1 MTSSS
6 SFRVLIATDGSP
18 SANAALATAA
28 GFGHARQRDG
38 RRPHAA
44 EREHRQTT
52 ERVVVPTVVI
62 VQEFGV
68 QPSFELAHVEA
79 RLLELLQERHQRDR
93 PRNEQQRRSHPDK
106 IHRFRSPKGL

>member
-38 RRPHAA
+38 RNSSGEAIPTRSTGSARRKVSNVSSYRLAISAYTTAA
-44 EREHRQTT
+44 ASADSHHP
-52 ERVVVPTVVI
+52 RVAADV
-62 VQEFGV
+62 
-68 QPSFELAHVEA
+68 
-79 RLLELLQERHQRDR
+79 
-93 PRNEQQRRSHPDK
+93 
-106 IHRFRSPKGL
+106 